1 MFSIWIHKDGSAFIV
16 IPCSQDSCFPTSS
29 SEVLNSRFEEKKD
42 IQEENSLKLVSLTKE
57 VLQLYE
63 KTETM
68 QRQILKMKER
78 QQKSLDS
85 LGTKIKS
92 MSYLEGNNEEILRA
106 EAKKAE
112 DIHEMAAH
120 A

>member
-1 MFSIWIHKDGSAFIV
+1 MVLHLLLSHVARVLVFPPHHLRFWIQGSK
-16 IPCSQDSCFPTSS
+16 
-29 SEVLNSRFEEKKD
+29 RKKD

-112 DIHEMAAH
+112 DIHEMAAY